1 MSKKNMR
8 IKRLI
13 RKKFKENYHGD
24 GEIEI
29 TNRSLKDGY
38 WNCTWFGSFDIP
50 DWFDATVREGIEEEI
65 KPYCEQKYKEVVDCF
80 RQCFGEVQDRKR
92 DSRYYNDDKWYTL
105 SCPFPPSWICIPD
118 IYENIY
124 DDENNCKECETHR
137 CWLCENKKEILV
149 QPARLKTKEEIE
161 EMIEKIK
168 EGKNPYIDE
177 YIKKIQDEIIREIE
191 WEKEN
196 ALKYFNFVGGSPFTD
211 ECWELKRYA
220 GINMWGEFSFSA
232 IGEFAPH
239 E

>member
-1 MSKKNMR
+1 MFKKRKNIR

-50 DWFDATVREGIEEEI
+50 DWFDAIVREGIEEEI
-65 KPYCEQKYKEVVDCF
+65 RPYCEQKYKEVVEGF
-80 RQCFGEVQDRKR
+80 RQCFGDIKHNKGFSDRFDK
-92 DSRYYNDDKWYTL
+92 DKWYTL
-105 SCPFPPSWICIPD
+105 SCPFPPFWICIPD
-118 IYENIY
+118 IYENVY
-124 DDENNCKECETHR
+124 NDENNCKRCETHR
-137 CWLCENKKEILV
+137 CWLCENRKEVLV

-161 EMIEKIK
+161 EMIERIK
-168 EGKNPYIDE
+168 KDKNPYTNE
-177 YIKKIQDEIIREIE
+177 MIREIE
-191 WEKEN
+191 WEREN

-211 ECWELKRYA
+211 ECWELKKFT
-220 GINMWGEFSFSA
+220 GINMWGEFSFPA
-232 IGEFAPH
+232 VGEFEPY